1 MSARTMEGMERALQ
15 PPVGHLE
22 QVRGLWSADADDRL
36 VHALLFDG
44 PEGVGK
50 FLSALHLAAGLY
62 CDLGPGPPCGR
73 CGPCRRFASGGE
85 ESNHP
90 DLLIVDPA
98 DWGWEVIKL
107 EAIAPRDDGDIPP
120 RRSVEGFLD
129 LSSVEGGHRVVILR
143 DAHRMNV
150 ASQNALLKTLEEPRA
165 GTVLIL
171 VTSRPEELLDT
182 IMSRVM
188 RVHFERLDRGSA
200 AELIHELGPEG
211 LTETMAADLARW
223 STGSPGRALR
233 LLRQGRPAERQLL
246 ADLIT
251 GKRGPIET
259 SHRVWELEGE
269 FGGGTERAKA
279 RGRGRAMVDLC
290 LELIADTERVLAGTA
305 PEDLAHGDLVQAMLR
320 AAPGGH
326 LSALAL
332 DRATEVL
339 GRCRADL
346 VGNLTPEAVLDRTML
361 ALGGLLA
368 PS

>member
-1 MSARTMEGMERALQ
+1 LSAVTEAMARALT

-22 QVRGLWSADADDRL
+22 QVRGLWNADSADRL

-44 PEGVGK
+44 PEGIGK
-50 FLSALHLAAGLY
+50 HLSALHLAAGLF
-62 CDLGPGPPCGR
+62 CELGPGPPCGR
-73 CGPCRRFASGGE
+73 CGPCRRFASGGA

-90 DLLIVDPA
+90 DLLVVDPA

-107 EAIAPRDDGDIPP
+107 EAIAPREDGDVAP

-129 LSSVEGGHRVVILR
+129 LSSVEGGHRVVVVR
-143 DAHRMNV
+143 EAHRMNV
-150 ASQNALLKTLEEPRA
+150 AAQNALLKTLEEPRA

-171 VTSRPEELLDT
+171 ITSRPEELLDT

-211 LTETMAADLARW
+211 LTERMASDLARW
-223 STGSPGRALR
+223 SAGSPGRALR
-233 LLRQGRPAERQLL
+233 LLRQGRPAERELL
-246 ADLIT
+246 ADLIS
-251 GKRGPIET
+251 GRHGPIEA

-269 FGGGTERAKA
+269 FPGGTERAKA
-279 RGRGRAMVDLC
+279 RARGRAMVDLC
-290 LELIADTERVLAGTA
+290 LELVSDLERAQAGKSTAELAQ
-305 PEDLAHGDLVQAMLR
+305 GDLVDALL
-320 AAPGGH
+320 AKSPAGH
-326 LSALAL
+326 VPALVV
-332 DRATEVL
+332 DRATAVL

-346 VGNLTPEAVLDRTML
+346 VGNLTPEAVLDRAML